1 MAVANAN
8 DAIEM
13 GQDETDTSSGFWGGV
28 RDLFST
34 GSEYTE
40 ANAESLVYERR
51 LWDHRI
57 ERFLDASLPDYLH
70 EFGILDEIALRVRD
84 ERVVNLT
91 TRTHEMLTF
100 VRALDDDVGRQEERL
115 AALEKAAKKRS
126 G

>member
-8 DAIEM
+8 DAMEM
-13 GQDETDTSSGFWGGV
+13 GRDETDETPGFWGGV
-28 RDLFST
+28 RELFAT
-34 GSEYTE
+34 GSEYPE
-40 ANAESLVYERR
+40 ATADSLAYERR

-57 ERFLDASLPDYLH
+57 ERFLDASLPEYLH

-100 VRALDDDVGRQEERL
+100 VRSLDDDVGQQEERL

-126 G
+126 A